1 MDVEFFMT
9 IVSGWKLY
17 GLVAHDRLLTWTR
30 SLIMVKVNNA
40 QASYGPS
47 QELDK
52 DKREERPSG
61 LSC

>member
-40 QASYGPS
+40 QASYGP
-47 QELDK
+47 
-52 DKREERPSG
+52 
-61 LSC
+61 